1 MRAMSEVARNGSLQA
16 EESPVPEGAGAG
28 RVVIEAR
35 GLRKR
40 YGSLEA
46 VKGTDFQVHAGRC
59 FGFLGPNGAGKT
71 STIRMVTV
79 QIPPSAGQLTV
90 LGMDVNKDA
99 RRIKSHLGVVPQ
111 DNNLDPDFTAFENLV
126 VYAGYF
132 SIPRAE
138 AHRRARQ
145 LLEQFSL
152 EDKAH
157 TPVQA
162 LSGGM
167 RRRLVIARALVNNP
181 ELLILDEPT
190 TGLDPQA
197 RHLLWQKL
205 RQLRDQ
211 GVTMVLS
218 THYMEEAAQLCD
230 EIVVMDQGN
239 IIAHGTPRDLVA
251 RHVSPTVL
259 ELRVNSEDPA
269 PWLEAARSRVERM
282 ERVGDMVYL
291 YSRDG
296 EELLHDLR
304 PHALSALL
312 RPASLEDVFL
322 ILTGRNLNEF
332 Q

>member
-1 MRAMSEVARNGSLQA
+1 MAEPVIRAK
-16 EESPVPEGAGAG
+16 
-28 RVVIEAR
+28 

-40 YGSLEA
+40 YGPLEA
-46 VKGTDFQVHAGRC
+46 VKGIDFAIPGGRC

-71 STIRMVTV
+71 TTIRMITV
-79 QIPPSAGQLTV
+79 QIAPTDGQLEV
-90 LGMDVNKDA
+90 LGMDA
-99 RRIKSHLGVVPQ
+99 RCAPRKIKARLGVVPQ
-111 DNNLDPDFTAFENLV
+111 DNNLDPDFTALENLI

-132 SIPRAE
+132 SIPAARAR
-138 AHRRARQ
+138 RRALE
-145 LLEQFSL
+145 LLAQFQL
-152 EDKAH
+152 EDKAA
-157 TPVQA
+157 TRVA
-162 LSGGM
+162 ELSGGM
-167 RRRLVIARALVNNP
+167 RRRLVIARALVNSP
-181 ELLILDEPT
+181 DLLILDEPT

-230 EIVVMDQGN
+230 DLVVMDQGC
-239 IIAHGTPRDLVA
+239 ILAHGAPRGLVSE
-251 RHVSPTVL
+251 HVSPTVL
-259 ELRVNSEDPA
+259 ELRVNAEDPA
-269 PWLEAARSRVERM
+269 PWLEPARQRVERL
-282 ERVGDMVYL
+282 ERIGDMIYL

-296 EELLHDLR
+296 EDLLHDLR

-322 ILTGRNLNEF
+322 ILTGRNLNAY

>member
-1 MRAMSEVARNGSLQA
+1 MTT
-16 EESPVPEGAGAG
+16 
-28 RVVIEAR
+28 VILAA
-35 GLRKR
+35 GLRKD
-40 YGSLEA
+40 YGALAA
-46 VKGTDFQVHAGRC
+46 VRGIDFEIRAGRC

-71 STIRMVTV
+71 STMRMITA
-79 QIPPSAGQLTV
+79 QIPPSGGRLEV
-90 LGMDVNKDA
+90 LGLDARCDA
-99 RRIKSHLGVVPQ
+99 RRIKARIGVVPQ

-132 SIPRAE
+132 SIRGA
-138 AHRRARQ
+138 RARTRAKE
-145 LLEQFSL
+145 LLEQFQL
-152 EDKAH
+152 EDKA
-157 TPVQA
+157 TTRVTE

-167 RRRLVIARALVNNP
+167 RRRLVIARALVGEP
-181 ELLILDEPT
+181 EVLVLDEPT

-197 RHLLWQKL
+197 RHLLWQKI

-218 THYMEEAAQLCD
+218 THYMDEAAQLCD
-230 EIVVMDQGN
+230 ELVVMDRGS
-239 IIAHGTPRDLVA
+239 IIAKGAPRDLVK
-251 RHVSPTVL
+251 RLVSPTVL
-259 ELRVNSEDPA
+259 ELRVNAEDPA
-269 PWLEAARSRVERM
+269 PWLEAARDRVLRL

-304 PHALSALL
+304 PHAQSALL

-322 ILTGRNLNEF
+322 LLTGRNLNEF

>member
-1 MRAMSEVARNGSLQA
+1 MSDPGRSNSLQA
-16 EESPVPEGAGAG
+16 ENPPQALQNAG

-46 VKGTDFQVHAGRC
+46 VKGTNFQVHAGRC

-71 STIRMVTV
+71 STIRMITV
-79 QIPPSAGQLTV
+79 QIPPSEGQLMV
-90 LGMDVNKDA
+90 LGMDVHKDP
-99 RRIKSHLGVVPQ
+99 RRIKARLGVVPQ

-126 VYAGYF
+126 VYAGYY
-132 SIPRAE
+132 SIPRAT
-138 AHRRARQ
+138 AHQKARE

-152 EDKAH
+152 EDKAN
-157 TPVQA
+157 TQVQA

-167 RRRLVIARALVNNP
+167 RRRLVIARALINSP

-230 EIVVMDQGN
+230 ELVVMDQGN
-239 IIAHGTPRDLVA
+239 IIAQGTPGDLVA

-269 PWLEAARSRVERM
+269 PWLEEASQRVERM
-282 ERVGDMVYL
+282 ERLGDMVYL

-322 ILTGRNLNEF
+322 LLTGRNLNEY

>member
-1 MRAMSEVARNGSLQA
+1 MTA
-16 EESPVPEGAGAG
+16 
-28 RVVIEAR
+28 VIRAR

-40 YGSLEA
+40 YGALEA
-46 VKGTDFQVHAGRC
+46 VKGIDFEIPSGRC

-71 STIRMVTV
+71 STMRMITV
-79 QIPPSAGQLTV
+79 QIPPTGGDLEV
-90 LGMDVNKDA
+90 LGLDACCEA
-99 RRIKSHLGVVPQ
+99 RRIKSRLGVVPQ
-111 DNNLDPDFTAFENLV
+111 DNNLDPDFTALENLV

-132 SIPRAE
+132 SIRGAE
-138 AHRRARQ
+138 ARARARA
-145 LLEQFSL
+145 LLEQFQL
-152 EDKAH
+152 EDKAA
-157 TPVQA
+157 TRVME

-230 EIVVMDQGN
+230 DIVVMDQGA
-239 IIAHGTPRDLVA
+239 IIASGAPRDLVA

-259 ELRVNSEDPA
+259 ELRVNAEDPV
-269 PWLEAARSRVERM
+269 PWLEGARSRVERV
-282 ERVGDMVYL
+282 ERLGDMIYL

-322 ILTGRNLNEF
+322 LLTGRNLNEY